1 MDAFKGLSQR
11 TKLMIVASTLFLLTL
26 SVGVLVF
33 GSDNLTQE
41 SSLLEKA
48 KGSVQADM
56 LYSHP
61 TDAHH

>member
-11 TKLMIVASTLFLLTL
+11 TKIMIVASTLFLLTL

-33 GSDNLTQE
+33 GSDNLTSE
-41 SSLLEKA
+41 SSLFEKA

-56 LYSHP
+56 LYSPP
-61 TDAHH
+61 TDAAH